1 MVNRYRGETALMV
14 EGRALPMRL
23 TLGALAEIE
32 AALPKGAPETAADL
46 LAVLAA
52 LLRGGGERAAAR
64 DVERLKVEPAAAA
77 RAIAEAFAAAAGGAA

>member
-1 MVNRYRGETALMV
+1 MANRARGEV
-14 EGRALPMRL
+14 ELVCDGRRLTLCL